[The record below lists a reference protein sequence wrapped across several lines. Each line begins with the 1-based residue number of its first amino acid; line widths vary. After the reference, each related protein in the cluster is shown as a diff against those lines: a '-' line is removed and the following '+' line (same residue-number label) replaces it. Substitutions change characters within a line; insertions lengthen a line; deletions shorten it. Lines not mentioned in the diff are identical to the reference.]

1 MCYYDRKY
9 ESMLSMKSEEDYNRL
24 SAQVRVQVEERLLQS
39 ERAARQLQMED
50 SLEAESDMIR
60 LYEGHLREAESEM
73 RSLELQDK
81 IRKEE
86 FDCEIERLRKEAE
99 SARQEERRRL
109 QRMVEQ
115 RERERDDIARQRQRE
130 AEEQRRQIAQL
141 NEQCRQMRARLG

>member
-1 MCYYDRKY
+1 
-9 ESMLSMKSEEDYNRL
+9 MLSMKSEEDYNRL
-24 SAQVRVQVEERLLQS
+24 SAQVRVQVEERLLKS

-50 SLEAESDMIR
+50 SLEAESDMIK

-115 RERERDDIARQRQRE
+115 RQWRIFPKIQPTT
-130 AEEQRRQIAQL
+130 I
-141 NEQCRQMRARLG
+141 CRIKLTSDKNQAKTQ

>member
-1 MCYYDRKY
+1 
-9 ESMLSMKSEEDYNRL
+9 MLSMKSEEDYNRL
-24 SAQVRVQVEERLLQS
+24 SAQVRGQVEERLLQS
-39 ERAARQLQMED
+39 ERVARQLQMED

-73 RSLELQDK
+73 RSLELQDE

-109 QRMVEQ
+109 ERMVEQ

>member
-1 MCYYDRKY
+1 
-9 ESMLSMKSEEDYNRL
+9 MLSMKSEEDYNRL
-24 SAQVRVQVEERLLQS
+24 SAQVRGQVEERLLQS
-39 ERAARQLQMED
+39 ERTACQLQMED

>member
-1 MCYYDRKY
+1 
-9 ESMLSMKSEEDYNRL
+9 MKSEEDYNRL
-24 SAQVRVQVEERLLQS
+24 SAQVRGQVEERLLQS

-99 SARQEERRRL
+99 SARQEERGRL

-130 AEEQRRQIAQL
+130 AEEQRKIG
-141 NEQCRQMRARLG
+141 RAHV

>member
-1 MCYYDRKY
+1 
-9 ESMLSMKSEEDYNRL
+9 MLSMKSEEDYNRL
-24 SAQVRVQVEERLLQS
+24 SAQVRGQVEERLLQS

-50 SLEAESDMIR
+50 SLEAEFDMIS

-99 SARQEERRRL
+99 SARQEGRRRL

>member
-1 MCYYDRKY
+1 
-9 ESMLSMKSEEDYNRL
+9 MLSMKSEEDYNRL

-50 SLEAESDMIR
+50 SLEAESDMIK

-86 FDCEIERLRKEAE
+86 FDWEIERLRKEAE

-115 RERERDDIARQRQRE
+115 RERERDNIARQRQRD
-130 AEEQRRQIAQL
+130 AEDQRRQIAQL

>member
-1 MCYYDRKY
+1 
-9 ESMLSMKSEEDYNRL
+9 MLSMKSEEDYNRL

>member
-1 MCYYDRKY
+1 
-9 ESMLSMKSEEDYNRL
+9 MLSMKSEEDYNRL

-50 SLEAESDMIR
+50 SLEAESDMIK

-115 RERERDDIARQRQRE
+115 RERERDNIARQRQRD
-130 AEEQRRQIAQL
+130 AEDQRRQIAQL